1 MSTPS
6 PEDITRLLQEWSD
19 GDQTALTK
27 LMPLVYD
34 ELRRLAHR
42 YMSQERS
49 DHTLQTTALVHE
61 AYLRLV
67 GQTDVRWQN
76 RAHFFAVSAQLMRRI
91 LVDHARTQHA
101 AKRGGAEVIK
111 LSLDEAAHV
120 PDECAAELIALDE
133 ALTKL
138 ADVDR
143 QKSRIVELR
152 FFGGLTLDEVAE
164 MLNVSAPT
172 VTRQWRVARAWL
184 YREMDKENHHDA

>member
-6 PEDITRLLQEWSD
+6 SEDITRLLQEWSD

-42 YMSQERS
+42 YMAQERS

-67 GQTDVRWQN
+67 GQKDVQWQN

-91 LVDHARTQHA
+91 LVDHAREIA
-101 AKRGGAEVIK
+101 ADKRGGAMQRITLENLYTSNEK
-111 LSLDEAAHV
+111 KATDLLE
-120 PDECAAELIALDE
+120 LDE

-138 ADVDR
+138 AEIEERKAQV
-143 QKSRIVELR
+143 VEMN
-152 FFGGLTLDEVAE
+152 FFGGLNQKEIAEVLQVTE
-164 MLNVSAPT
+164 KT
-172 VTRQWRVARAWL
+172 VQRDWQFAKLWL
-184 YREMDKENHHDA
+184 YRELKQKASEK